1 MIFTVNIQKSM
12 IMIESRKKII
22 ITMIEIAF
30 YKLNKKTKFPARRA
44 ENSTQNRT
52 VTSVSKILH
61 DPKTLTN
68 KHTLVRVHIPKKLLR
83 VTIPLAH
90 NVN

>member
-52 VTSVSKILH
+52 VTSVTKILH
-61 DPKTLTN
+61 DPK
-68 KHTLVRVHIPKKLLR
+68 H
-83 VTIPLAH
+83 
-90 NVN
+90 